1 MQTGDDDARS
11 DTNELFPEIC
21 SPAILDDESIYS
33 WCARL
38 HRLNGRYNPRAT
50 SRLLFDHPSAGLRHD
65 LPTHMAHFQRK
76 TRGNIGTLSEILRTR
91 TLYGFHAPF
100 LPAVDEEEVRL
111 FLVSGQNASAGSKLG
126 LARAGLKTINP
137 LKFCPVC
144 VREQVATH
152 GVAWWRTTH
161 QLPSSFICEIHDTW
175 LKVLV
180 ATQRR
185 GAMCDFYL
193 PDAYGIQ
200 GGVVCHPALVDN
212 RSSLTKLGEWGHFV
226 RAQEHLRLTE
236 TSLRHSYLLQAKVR
250 GWLAL
255 DGSVRIQHLRDAFL
269 AHYQGALVLFDQAFL
284 GDLRSVNAGF
294 LAHLF
299 RQLPSRRHPLKHL
312 LLMNFLFESPEEF
325 IVTYAKIRSMQAE
338 GGDEAV
344 RTLLQEKASL
354 LIRLVEEGQSVNRAA
369 TIIGVPVT
377 QAVRTLDKKGIHR
390 PDRRP
395 RVVGTAK
402 EKQLQEMLRKGI
414 GRKEI
419 AQTVGVRPAFI
430 KDYLATRTELKTVW
444 EQAYH
449 FNQRVLH
456 RQQFKT
462 ALQQS
467 PDLPIKSIRRLPG
480 NGFQWLYN
488 NDREWLQEVLPAIW
502 KR

>member
-1 MQTGDDDARS
+1 MRTREEDAQS
-11 DTNELFPEIC
+11 VTNELFPEVC
-21 SPAILDDESIYS
+21 TPAILEDESIYS

-38 HRLNGRYNPRAT
+38 HRLNGGDDARST
-50 SRLLFDHPSAGLRHD
+50 SRLLFHHPTAGLRHD
-65 LPTHMAHFQRK
+65 FPFHMAYFMQK
-76 TRGNIGTLSEILRTR
+76 TRGDLGTLPEMLRTR

-100 LPAVDEEEVRL
+100 LPAADEEEVCL
-111 FLVSGQNASAGSKLG
+111 FLVSGKNSSARSKLG
-126 LARAGLKTINP
+126 LARAGIKAINP
-137 LKFCPVC
+137 LKFCPIC
-144 VREQVATH
+144 IREQMTTH
-152 GVAWWRTTH
+152 GVAWWRTSH
-161 QLPSSFICEIHDTW
+161 QLPSSFVCEIHDTW
-175 LKVLV
+175 LKILV
-180 ATQRR
+180 TNQRR
-185 GAMCDFYL
+185 GAMDNFYL

-200 GGVVCHPALVDN
+200 CGVVSHPALVDN
-212 RSSLTKLGEWGHFV
+212 RTRLTKLGEWGRFL

-255 DGSVRIQHLRDAFL
+255 DGSVRIRHLRDAFL
-269 AHYQGALVLFDQAFL
+269 AHYQGALVLFDRAFL
-284 GDLRSVNAGF
+284 GDLHGVNAGF

-299 RQLPSRRHPLKHL
+299 RRLPSRRHPLKHL

-325 IVTYAKIRSMQAE
+325 IATYAKTRSIHSDD
-338 GGDEAV
+338 GDEAV
-344 RTLLQEKASL
+344 QALLQDKAGL
-354 LIRLVEEGQSVNRAA
+354 LIRLIEEGQSVNRAA

-377 QAVRTLDKKGIHR
+377 QAARTLDKKGIHR

-402 EKQLQEMLRKGI
+402 EKQLQEMLREGLE
-414 GRKEI
+414 RKEI

-430 KDYLATRTELKTVW
+430 KDYLATRPELKTVW

-456 RQQFKT
+456 RHQFKT

-488 NDREWLQEVLPAIW
+488 NDREWLQEILPAIW